1 MQTDIFIL
9 QRSRNRVIVKRHHFG
24 VFFYEQKINIRV
36 ITFQNNIHN
45 KIYFIKVDSF
55 VDTFEFLKKI
65 EQIENPHKPNV
76 YADYFV

>member
-1 MQTDIFIL
+1 MNDIEVFQNIKQESKNKLKEILKVKKIPKKQIIFYEREQTD
-9 QRSRNRVIVKRHHFG
+9 
-24 VFFYEQKINIRV
+24 
-36 ITFQNNIHN
+36 